1 VFIMDRLIAMKVF
14 VAVAE
19 TSGFAGAARQLLM
32 SPPAVTRAVANLEE
46 EIGTRLFVR
55 TTRSVKLTEAGL
67 RYLDDCR
74 RILIE
79 IDEAEAAAAGSYA
92 TPTGTLAVTASVR
105 FGELYVLPILTEYL
119 DRHPTVSVRTTF
131 VDRVVNIAEE
141 GIDVAVRIG
150 HLPNSGLHAVPVGS
164 VRRVLCAT
172 PAYLERAGVPQTP
185 ADLARHNVIASVG
198 AWNSMEWQFGRD
210 SKSSVNIRPRLFCN
224 TNNSAISAALSNW
237 GLTRVLSYQIAS
249 EVEDGQLRI
258 VLPEFEE
265 EPLPIHLVYAEGRRM
280 SAKVRAFIDLAAER
294 LRASRFIRLRPVDN
308 T

>member
-1 VFIMDRLIAMKVF
+1 MDRLIAMKVF

-19 TSGFAGAARQLLM
+19 TAGFAGAARQLLM
-32 SPPAVTRAVANLEE
+32 SPPAVTRAVAKLEE
-46 EIGTRLFVR
+46 DIGTRLFVR

-92 TPTGTLAVTASVR
+92 TPTGTLGVTASVR

-119 DRHPTVSVRTTF
+119 DRHPAVSVRTTF

-150 HLPNSGLHAVPVGS
+150 HLPDSGLHAVPVGS

-172 PAYLERAGVPQTP
+172 PAYLKRQGMPESP
-185 ADLARHNVIASVG
+185 ADLANHQVIASVG
-198 AWNSMEWQFGRD
+198 AWHSMEWQFGRD
-210 SKSSVNIRPRLFCN
+210 SKTSVNIRPRLFCN
-224 TNNSAISAALSNW
+224 TNNSAISAALSDW

-249 EVEDGQLRI
+249 EVEEGRLRI

-265 EPLPIHLVYAEGRRM
+265 EALPIHLVYAEGRRM